1 MLAGFYSLL
10 RICAWHFTLDL
21 FAIKQCVALYNLF
34 AACLLNLRAK
44 LTALTR
50 LYHEPG
56 EKPNISGPTHLR
68 NEIRDLERIDY
79 CQRAFLKTTE
89 RPVDNW
95 RPIRDIGARLW

>member
-1 MLAGFYSLL
+1 M
-10 RICAWHFTLDL
+10 
-21 FAIKQCVALYNLF
+21 ALHNLF

-56 EKPNISGPTHLR
+56 EKLNISGPTQLR
-68 NEIRDLERIDY
+68 YQIRDLKRIDY

-89 RPVDNW
+89 RPVDALILGLII
-95 RPIRDIGARLW
+95 PIVGSIFHFRMVAMVTDVGHYQNIDIWP